1 MVELLQ
7 KTLRNL
13 SKRVVLRLNQSKIL
27 KQLHLNQLKKI
38 KKQQLVQVVMTNN
51 KYQNYEQ

>member
-13 SKRVVLRLNQSKIL
+13 SKKVVLKLNQPKIL